1 MPDSRSASSSLAG
14 ERIDVQY
21 DYALCAWARHFNTSE
36 SRVKEAVQ
44 AVGDQ
49 ADRVRDHLL
58 RKDGSERPSAG

>member
-1 MPDSRSASSSLAG
+1 MPDTRSASSSLAG